1 MEKQYYF
8 LAGFPRSGNTVLS
21 SILNQNPQVYCSP
34 LSPISDFLW
43 SYEQV
48 LQTSENAKR
57 NLNNGV
63 IDIGKN
69 IITNYYK
76 DINKK
81 IIIDREKAWATP
93 INLGLI
99 KKYINE
105 NPKIIFTVR
114 PIIEILTSFISLL
127 DEESYIDKDMQKF
140 GWWSK
145 EYLTKNDNRCE
156 YLMRQGGQIDKIL
169 FSLNEVLKL
178 NNKNNFYIMEYDRLI
193 EHPQKTM
200 DEIYNFLEISGYEHD
215 FNNIVKIEEDIDN
228 DLGLPKNLHDVR
240 KKINKINKNPKQV
253 LSQYI
258 IDKYSNIGWEK
269 I

>member
-43 SYEQV
+43 NYEQV
-48 LQTSENAKR
+48 LKISENAKR
-57 NLNNGV
+57 NFNSGIMNV
-63 IDIGKN
+63 GKN
-69 IITNYYK
+69 IITNYYE
-76 DINKK
+76 DIDKK
-81 IIIDREKAWATP
+81 IIIDRQKAWATST
-93 INLGLI
+93 NLSLI
-99 KKYINE
+99 KKYVNE

-127 DEESYIDKDMQKF
+127 DEESYIDKEMKNF

-156 YLMRQGGQIDKIL
+156 YLMRQGGQIDKVL

-178 NNKNNFYIMEYDRLI
+178 NNKNNFYIMEYDKLI
-193 EHPQKTM
+193 ENPQETM
-200 DEIYNFLEISGYEHD
+200 NEIYNFLEISSYEHD
-215 FNNIVKIEEDIDN
+215 FDNIIKIKEDVESDPE
-228 DLGLPKNLHDVR
+228 LPKNLHTVR
-240 KKINKINKNPKQV
+240 KKINKVSKNPEQV

-258 IDKYSNIGWEK
+258 INKYSNIGWGK